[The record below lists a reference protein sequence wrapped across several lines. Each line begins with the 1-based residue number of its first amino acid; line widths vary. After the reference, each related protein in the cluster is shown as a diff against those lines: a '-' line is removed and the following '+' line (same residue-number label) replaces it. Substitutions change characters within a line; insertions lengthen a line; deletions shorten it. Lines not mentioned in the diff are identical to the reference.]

1 MSATARHR
9 VVRFMP
15 GKPIASNEAC
25 SHSRVAAVTS
35 RYAGNR
41 PGWSRR
47 PRRDSSAR
55 NLLLPEL
62 DAAPRGRHRPHAAGC
77 SIGAKLVV
85 ERGVAAGLGLS
96 QRTIDVDLGGVGPG
110 IGNGV
115 DAHRRADGVRGQ
127 GCATLDLI
135 ERAGLLDR
143 DQIPWA
149 DVILE
154 GLLQTDSVAGQ
165 AVHRHRALKL
175 ALRGGD
181 VGVTPLRSLEAAGG

>member
-1 MSATARHR
+1 ML
-9 VVRFMP
+9 
-15 GKPIASNEAC
+15 
-25 SHSRVAAVTS
+25 
-35 RYAGNR
+35 GNR

-47 PRRDSSAR
+47 PRRDWSAR

-115 DAHRRADGVRGQ
+115 DAHRRADGVRGKRV
-127 GCATLDLI
+127 AALNLV
-135 ERAGLLDR
+135 ERPGLFAR
-143 DQIPWA
+143 DHVPRA

-154 GLLQTDSVAGQ
+154 GLLQTASV
-165 AVHRHRALKL
+165 
-175 ALRGGD
+175 
-181 VGVTPLRSLEAAGG
+181 